1 MIRPHK
7 SKQLGSVIVMVTVS
21 LLMLLAMIGMV
32 VDIGWAYFERR
43 AAQVAADAAA
53 EAGARRAFIKGNDPS
68 APNFCLAP
76 NDTDVLN
83 DAKAY
88 ATINGFTDGGEGG
101 RQKVTITSGCAP
113 FPDVTNYPN
122 LDRLHILYWVQA
134 RITTRQTSLFTGSAG
149 TGYDF
154 NSGATAVAAVL
165 QVPIQ
170 GSVYLLNTNCNPG
183 GTDCSSPLYHNGGWA
198 GGLGGG
204 IDLGLQGTSSS
215 VVTAGAM
222 IVNSSGSSS
231 VQLTGGPTP
240 QVGLLEIAQDGS
252 VQGKV
257 APSSSGVKFINV
269 PQVPDPTLS
278 MNRGNQ
284 PTVPTLQQVVNN
296 TPGQVV
302 YGVPGGFSNTTL
314 TPGAYIG
321 GTYNPSSK
329 LFDISGAPITLTNVT
344 FNSGGKPGTYIFFGG
359 LNLAGN
365 VKLDQGTYI
374 IAGVSNAS
382 NPILSLLGSSQLNL
396 TDGVSGPGPGS
407 YRGEMLLLTRP
418 DYTPDGSGSNAVK
431 LLPPAYSPPIQAM
444 TSLFTV
450 QAGVPAV
457 QPSPGTPWAA
467 VANWGFGGIS
477 ESNSGKGNL
486 SVNITGLENYP
497 ACDPGVCESPATNPL
512 NNSNYLYQPA
522 IVWVDRRNTPL
533 ANSAINSAGLPWP
546 TPGGSL
552 CPTATFLGPCPTQNT
567 ATWDAQGSPPAGF
580 NGMIYMPQ
588 GSLMNMQG
596 GGATSQPTLIITG
609 AMSLNGN
616 STITLVSPKTP
627 ALQTLVSLIR

>member
-1 MIRPHK
+1 
-7 SKQLGSVIVMVTVS
+7 
-21 LLMLLAMIGMV
+21 
-32 VDIGWAYFERR
+32 
-43 AAQVAADAAA
+43 
-53 EAGARRAFIKGNDPS
+53 
-68 APNFCLAP
+68 
-76 NDTDVLN
+76 
-83 DAKAY
+83 
-88 ATINGFTDGGEGG
+88 
-101 RQKVTITSGCAP
+101 
-113 FPDVTNYPN
+113 
-122 LDRLHILYWVQA
+122 
-134 RITTRQTSLFTGSAG
+134 
-149 TGYDF
+149 
-154 NSGATAVAAVL
+154 
-165 QVPIQ
+165 
-170 GSVYLLNTNCNPG
+170 
-183 GTDCSSPLYHNGGWA
+183 
-198 GGLGGG
+198 
-204 IDLGLQGTSSS
+204 
-215 VVTAGAM
+215 
-222 IVNSSGSSS
+222 
-231 VQLTGGPTP
+231 
-240 QVGLLEIAQDGS
+240 
-252 VQGKV
+252 
-257 APSSSGVKFINV
+257 
-269 PQVPDPTLS
+269 
-278 MNRGNQ
+278 
-284 PTVPTLQQVVNN
+284 
-296 TPGQVV
+296 
-302 YGVPGGFSNTTL
+302 
-314 TPGAYIG
+314 
-321 GTYNPSSK
+321 
-329 LFDISGAPITLTNVT
+329 
-344 FNSGGKPGTYIFFGG
+344 
-359 LNLAGN
+359 
-365 VKLDQGTYI
+365 
-374 IAGVSNAS
+374 
-382 NPILSLLGSSQLNL
+382 
-396 TDGVSGPGPGS
+396 
-407 YRGEMLLLTRP
+407 
-418 DYTPDGSGSNAVK
+418 
-431 LLPPAYSPPIQAM
+431 M